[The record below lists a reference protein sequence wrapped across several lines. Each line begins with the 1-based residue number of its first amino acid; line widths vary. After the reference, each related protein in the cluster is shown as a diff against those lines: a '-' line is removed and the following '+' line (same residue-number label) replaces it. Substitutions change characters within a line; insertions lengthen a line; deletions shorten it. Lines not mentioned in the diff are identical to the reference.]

1 MNFDSVNISL
11 NNNTFYSAVATWYD
25 DPEGSGSGGACGL
38 ENDVANSPYYGMI
51 SAGNNNLLKYGKGCG
66 SCYQVKCTQNA
77 ECSGYPIT
85 LTITDEC
92 PGSCNDDP
100 VHFDLSGKAFE
111 YLAKPGQGAALRN
124 REESTLN
131 IKVDIS
137 LNNNTFYSA
146 VATWYDDPEGSGS
159 GGACGLENDV
169 ANSPYYGLISAR
181 NNNLF
186 KYGKGCGSCYQV
198 KCTQNAEC
206 SGYPITLTIRDE
218 CPGSCNDDPVHF
230 DLSGKAFG
238 YLAKPGQGAALRNRG
253 RINIEYQRVQ
263 CYYNNTSIIFKIDR
277 GSNQYYLAF
286 ALEGVNGDGE
296 IGSMGLLPSNSGATT
311 IYAAILWCNME
322 S

>member
-1 MNFDSVNISL
+1 MNFDSVDISL

-38 ENDVANSPYYGMI
+38 ENDVANSPHYGMI
-51 SAGNNNLLKYGKGCG
+51 SAGNNNLFKYGKGCG

-124 REESTLN
+124 R
-131 IKVDIS
+131 
-137 LNNNTFYSA
+137 
-146 VATWYDDPEGSGS
+146 
-159 GGACGLENDV
+159 
-169 ANSPYYGLISAR
+169 
-181 NNNLF
+181 
-186 KYGKGCGSCYQV
+186 
-198 KCTQNAEC
+198 
-206 SGYPITLTIRDE
+206 
-218 CPGSCNDDPVHF
+218 
-230 DLSGKAFG
+230 
-238 YLAKPGQGAALRNRG
+238 G

-277 GSNQYYLAF
+277 GSNHYYLAF
-286 ALEGVNGDGE
+286 VLEGVNGDGE
-296 IGSMGLLPSNSGATT
+296 IGSMELLPSNSGQPLYMQQSFGATWKVDIPIGITGPYSVRITSLESRRT
-311 IYAAILWCNME
+311 ITAYKSIPADWHPGQYYISNVNF
-322 S
+322 